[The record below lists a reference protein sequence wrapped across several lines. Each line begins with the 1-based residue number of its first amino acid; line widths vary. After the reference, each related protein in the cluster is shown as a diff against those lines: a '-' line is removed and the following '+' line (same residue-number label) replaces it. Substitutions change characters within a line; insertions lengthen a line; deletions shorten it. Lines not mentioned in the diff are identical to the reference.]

1 MLNFLSKE
9 KIIGFIVAIGLA
21 LIAIFFVGFG
31 KPSNVPEGPE
41 PVTESVNSESV
52 QVVSTNPNP
61 LEGATI
67 LPNQAVEITFSE
79 PMVNDL
85 SRVKIEPE
93 GKVNISVKGDHHI
106 LEIKPIEP
114 FKLGQGYTLT
124 ILSGYGSDTG
134 KKTDQDYIFHFK
146 TIDYNGV

>member
-1 MLNFLSKE
+1 MEFLLKN
-9 KIIGFIVAIGLA
+9 KLIALIVGIGLA

-31 KPSNVPEGPE
+31 GSSGVPEGPE
-41 PVTESVNSESV
+41 PQVETADSQSVRI
-52 QVVSTNPNP
+52 VSTNPNP

-85 SRVKIEPE
+85 SRVKLEPE

-134 KKTDQDYIFHFK
+134 KKTDQDFVFNFK